1 MSGDR
6 ARKIVGAGLLG
17 ALCVT
22 VPGCSSQKAAP
33 PPPPPAQELWGEMK
47 PVVSVKELMRDLL
60 DPLSDNIF
68 EAIGSEVTEKGTVEK
83 MPTTDADWE
92 RIRIGATAM
101 AEGASLLKIKRPF
114 APPGDVNNSVGPEAS
129 ELSPDEILAK
139 ITADPVEWNARIEAL
154 RNVGLEALDV
164 VRNRRAS
171 ELWDLS
177 ENLDTA
183 CESCHRSYWYPK
195 ETPEFYQKLDKRLL
209 EHEQQAGA
217 TAKPAQKP

>member
-1 MSGDR
+1 MAAVR
-6 ARKIVGAGLLG
+6 VRMMAGAGVLG
-17 ALCVT
+17 ALCSAML
-22 VPGCSSQKAAP
+22 GCSTQQATP
-33 PPPPPAQELWGEMK
+33 PPPPPAQALWGEMT

-68 EAIGSEVTEKGTVEK
+68 EAIGTEVTEKGTVER

-101 AEGASLLKIKRPF
+101 AEGAYLLKIKRPF
-114 APPGDVNNSVGPEAS
+114 APAGDVNNSVGPDAS

-139 ITADPVEWNARIEAL
+139 INADPVEWNARIEAL
-154 RNVGLEALDV
+154 RNVGLEALEV
-164 VRNRRAS
+164 VKNRRAS

-183 CESCHRSYWYPK
+183 CEACHRSYWYPK

-209 EHEQQAGA
+209 EHEQQAQGKA
-217 TAKPAQKP
+217 PAPTR